1 VLTVKYRGKS
11 ISDFLTMSIGE
22 ARDVTSELP
31 KIHGMLNTLCNVGL
45 DYLALGQS
53 APTLS
58 GGEAQRVKLAAE
70 LCRPATGDTLYLL
83 DEPTTGLHFE
93 DIRKLM
99 QVLNALADSGNS
111 VVVIEH
117 NLDVIKCADWVID
130 MGPEAG
136 KEGGQ
141 VVFAGPAEALVR
153 YASNI
158 SYTIPM
164 TKFESTVAAKKITK
178 KKSSSTLRVAEHIDV
193 DRLRSYTGEAL
204 RAVLSPGGN

>member
-1 VLTVKYRGKS
+1 MKFEILIFGTFA
-11 ISDFLTMSIGE
+11 FLAI
-22 ARDVTSELP
+22 AV
-31 KIHGMLNTLCNVGL
+31 
-45 DYLALGQS
+45 LALMIVVVGVPFGMRTGL
-53 APTLS
+53 AIPIAVYIFAVIFP
-58 GGEAQRVKLAAE
+58 GGMNLWIA
-70 LCRPATGDTLYLL
+70 ATGDSLYLL

-141 VVFAGPAEALVR
+141 VVFAGPAESLVR
-153 YASNI
+153 YANDV

-164 TKFESTVAAKKITK
+164 ASGASKKTLKKATK
-178 KKSSSTLRVAEHIDV
+178 KSQSAAMLVAEKPV
-193 DRLRSYTGEAL
+193 ATNKLRSYTGEAL
-204 RAVLSPGGN
+204 KAVLETTRK